1 MPSYKFTLHR
11 FWHPGLYD
19 DSKLVL
25 QHINKNVPRADIF
38 LVGFSAGTN
47 IVQKTVSDIKLGVRI
62 RGMMCVCVVRDYMD
76 ARNALENTFQGRMY
90 SRLMASLWKVRVPY
104 TEVWQKIVLYY
115 TT

>member
-1 MPSYKFTLHR
+1 
-11 FWHPGLYD
+11 
-19 DSKLVL
+19 
-25 QHINKNVPRADIF
+25 
-38 LVGFSAGTN
+38 
-47 IVQKTVSDIKLGVRI
+47 
-62 RGMMCVCVVRDYMD
+62 MMCVCVVRDYMD